1 MSSCL
6 HCDGKLFKES
16 GFRPKCVVSMGTS
29 LLDAEQRRNIS
40 AKVKKAMVATTI
52 VASLALGDMVML
64 GSPLVAGGENR
75 SIQLYHIHTGESL
88 TVTYMQNGRYV
99 PSAMK
104 QINYLLRDWRKS
116 QVITIDPRSIDLVWE
131 LHEDL
136 GSHRPIHIVCG
147 YRSPKTNA
155 FLKRIGR
162 NVARHSQHMGG
173 KAIDFYFPDV
183 PTIKIRNSA
192 LVRRVGGV
200 GYYRSAGGPTGFL
213 HVDSGHVRHW
223 GPAISNS
230 QMAQIFRDGA
240 KTVGRR
246 MRLNSGNSGTVAPDE
261 GNSGGGLIATLF
273 GKKKPAAVAAEQPQV
288 AAAEIVPPPAETDY
302 TGNEDDMADLS
313 ADAAVAPQV
322 KPKAKPPTPVVEASV
337 AELVP
342 DAAPVKDP
350 LVSKAQAAKLDAL
363 AADAAIPPEPQ
374 MADNGAAEPQVRHG
388 YPIPRPRL
396 RPPEILLMAAA
407 NIKADQKFIR
417 ISAASAEPPDQSG
430 SNKPSQVADTLGTV
444 MEAESLTAEPAVQEP
459 KTIKKTKS
467 NFAAELRSGTT
478 NDAPVIKPLIASA
491 GGSDINWWP
500 QLLLSGDAAIR
511 RDGAPA
517 LIGSNDESSLPKA
530 AILGDEGISSG
541 TQTSAEGKGD
551 LLTVNRE
558 GKGNLDAGDVLKPQ
572 KVGQLLTEQ

>member
-1 MSSCL
+1 MGMSFL
-6 HCDGKLFKES
+6 NI
-16 GFRPKCVVSMGTS
+16 
-29 LLDAEQRRNIS
+29 EQRQSLITRF
-40 AKVKKAMVATTI
+40 KKAMVATTI
-52 VASLALGDMVML
+52 VASLVVGDMALL
-64 GSPLVAGGENR
+64 GTPLIAGGETR
-75 SIQLYHIHTGESL
+75 TIQLYHIHTGENLS
-88 TVTYMQNGRYV
+88 VTYMQNGRYV

-104 QINYLLRDWRKS
+104 QINYLLRDWRKN

-136 GSHRPIHIVCG
+136 GSNRPIHIVCG

-162 NVARHSQHMGG
+162 NVAKNSQHMGG

-192 LVRRVGGV
+192 LVRKVGGV
-200 GYYRSAGGPTGFL
+200 GFYRTAGGPTGFL

-230 QMAQIFRDGA
+230 QMAQIFRNGS

-246 MRLNSGNSGTVAPDE
+246 MRLNSGNSGNVTPDDTNA
-261 GNSGGGLIATLF
+261 GSGGLLATLF
-273 GKKKPAAVAAEQPQV
+273 GKKKPATVTASESEVAV
-288 AAAEIVPPPAETDY
+288 AEIVPPSSETDY

-313 ADAAVAPQV
+313 ADAALAPV
-322 KPKAKPPTPVVEASV
+322 SKIAKLAAKPTPVAVEQTV
-337 AELVP
+337 AEMLP
-342 DAAPVKDP
+342 EPTLAKDP

-363 AADAAIPPEPQ
+363 AANAAIPPEPQ
-374 MADNGAAEPQVRHG
+374 MADNGANEPQVRHG

-407 NIKADQKFIR
+407 NIKPDPKFIR
-417 ISAASAEPPDQSG
+417 ISAASAGPPNSSG
-430 SNKPSQVADTLGTV
+430 DNKPSQVADSLGTI
-444 MEAESLTAEPAVQEP
+444 MEAVSLTEEPVVQVP
-459 KTIKKTKS
+459 KTNKKSKT
-467 NFAAELRSGTT
+467 NFAAELRSGTSD
-478 NDAPVIKPLIASA
+478 DAPVIKPIIASA
-491 GGSDINWWP
+491 SGTDINWWP
-500 QLLLSGDAAIR
+500 QLMLNGEAAIR

-530 AILGDEGISSG
+530 AILGDEGVSSG

-558 GKGNLDAGDVLKPQ
+558 GKGNLDAPNLIDANQPQ